1 MKRGIAFLVL
11 GALALTAASVA
22 SARVHVSV
30 NVNPFGYEYAQ
41 PVIYQADPYYDP
53 YYAAP
58 PVAYF
63 GRGSWGGGREWRSE
77 DRSRR
82 NERHSRGRDDR
93 GGDHHH

>member
-1 MKRGIAFLVL
+1 MKRRIALLVF
-11 GALALTAASVA
+11 GAFALTAASAA

-41 PVIYQADPYYDP
+41 PVIYHTDPYYDP

-63 GRGSWGGGREWRSE
+63 GRGSWGGGREWR
-77 DRSRR
+77 DRNDRGRRRSRG
-82 NERHSRGRDDR
+82 HDDR
-93 GGDHHH
+93 GDRHH